1 MAAVFAGQS
10 DGAGEGGGGWGLGGS
25 AALMH
30 LSLASPGVDPGTPQG
45 LGGDQSTL
53 ESLFSPR
60 GRGIVHLWK
69 ETFNPRGHP
78 CGICLELVSGIPR
91 PHGKFF
97 LAFGIPMR
105 HVLDFFDFLYSTCV
119 QFIKLKVLKV
129 QCILASYALG
139 GGAFVMHFSPIPR
152 GFSGLLFDLE
162 NKIPGVSWGWTPGEA
177 NDKCIILQY
186 CLPFLNTGCFYWAIR
201 VLSKTFLSQR
211 CIHAQ
216 EHYIA
221 VGNCITPQLQAIS
234 KMDG

>member
-1 MAAVFAGQS
+1 M
-10 DGAGEGGGGWGLGGS
+10 
-25 AALMH
+25 
-30 LSLASPGVDPGTPQG
+30 
-45 LGGDQSTL
+45 

-69 ETFNPRGHP
+69 ETFNPRGRAR
-78 CGICLELVSGIPR
+78 GICLELVSGIPR
-91 PHGKFF
+91 PWQVPTIF

-105 HVLDFFDFLYSTCV
+105 RILEFFLLLVLNLCIVY
-119 QFIKLKVLKV
+119 QLKVLKV

-162 NKIPGVSWGWTPGEA
+162 NKIPGVSRGWTPGEA

-221 VGNCITPQLQAIS
+221 VGNCITP
-234 KMDG
+234 